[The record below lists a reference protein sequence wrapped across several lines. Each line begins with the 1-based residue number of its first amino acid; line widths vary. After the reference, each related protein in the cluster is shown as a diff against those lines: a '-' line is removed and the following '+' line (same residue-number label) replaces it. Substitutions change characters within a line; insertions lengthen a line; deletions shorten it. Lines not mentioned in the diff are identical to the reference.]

1 MRIERIVAGSFT
13 EASERTK
20 ERFGRDAILLSTHQV
35 GELTELLVGVD
46 DTLAAIH
53 DSGKL
58 PDSGRLPDFDS
69 VLREEIFVPVKAQ
82 AGGVEPARAKPPKA
96 EPARVEPVTGES
108 AKVEDGEALVRT
120 IRKELQALERR
131 LAVTGKI
138 TRAVPEQI
146 FALLE
151 QGVSA
156 SYAHRMLERSED
168 SAEMAAGLVQD
179 LQPQSVAARCAET
192 PVVLVGPPGAGKTTL
207 SVQLA
212 RHLNETTGDGTNGIV
227 GSVRDRRPGAR
238 ERFFALADG
247 AGLEARWAQ
256 AANTTRV
263 LDGSGLET
271 AAEISALLGQ
281 AHSGRGRGGE
291 GDLGGDRAVLLC
303 LSANVSRSAAARWLK
318 DTSPVGVLISH
329 WDSMQLPLGLLSLLA
344 ESGTPLC
351 GVSASADPAADIE
364 IPDASE
370 LQRDLGHLI
379 QLSLHDIPPLTE

>member
-1 MRIERIVAGSFT
+1 MRIERIVASSFT

-58 PDSGRLPDFDS
+58 PGVGKLPDFDS
-69 VLREEIFVPVKAQ
+69 VLREEIFVPVKTQ
-82 AGGVEPARAKPPKA
+82 AGGVEPSRAKAPKAEPPKA
-96 EPARVEPVTGES
+96 EVVRVEPVTGES

-179 LQPQSVAARCAET
+179 LQPQSVAQRCAAA

-207 SVQLA
+207 AVQLA
-212 RHLNETTGDGTNGIV
+212 RDYGATAGIV

-256 AANTTRV
+256 AASTTSV
-263 LDGSGLET
+263 LDGGGLDSVDEIT
-271 AAEISALLGQ
+271 AARGQ
-281 AHSGRGRGGE
+281 GGRGRGSE
-291 GDLGGDRAVLLC
+291 GDMGGDRAVLLC

-318 DTSPVGVLISH
+318 DTSPAGVLISH

-364 IPDASE
+364 IPDATE